1 MRFRSYIIWGIPS
14 FVISFFIFNIFLD
27 PTKEAF
33 LKYNYWD
40 SLFRFGET
48 LRIANAKFVDDNKS
62 DYRQLTDMAISGMVS
77 NLDRHSS
84 YYSPSEYSAFQ
95 DDTHRRYVGIGVMI
109 RKTEKGIL
117 ITRVFPKSPAQ
128 DSGLEVGDI
137 IVRVK
142 GESVVDW
149 DLDQVSSRIKGIEN
163 TNVLLSVI
171 SNNDSLKTLK
181 VRRQKIK
188 ISSVED
194 QGVDEDSIGYI
205 RLVQFSSHSFEE
217 FKSAIEELDS
227 QSLKGLII
235 DLRDNAG
242 GLLSSAVDITDLFLP
257 EGQLIVSIKGRHKN
271 DIREYKS
278 KSSQY
283 IKDIPLVVLMNGGSA
298 SASEILGGALSTW
311 KKSVIVGE
319 KSFGKGSVQTIF
331 PMDDGSGLRLT
342 TAMYFLPNG
351 MTIHESGIEP
361 DIVVECSD
369 ENETRLRIQRYV
381 DGIMNP
387 EEFEKQFGFFPVKD
401 LQLEKAKEYL
411 RSKMDFSESKSI

>member
-1 MRFRSYIIWGIPS
+1 M
-14 FVISFFIFNIFLD
+14 
-27 PTKEAF
+27 
-33 LKYNYWD
+33 
-40 SLFRFGET
+40 
-48 LRIANAKFVDDNKS
+48 
-62 DYRQLTDMAISGMVS
+62 
-77 NLDRHSS
+77 
-84 YYSPSEYSAFQ
+84 
-95 DDTHRRYVGIGVMI
+95 
-109 RKTEKGIL
+109 
-117 ITRVFPKSPAQ
+117 
-128 DSGLEVGDI
+128 
-137 IVRVK
+137 
-142 GESVVDW
+142 
-149 DLDQVSSRIKGIEN
+149 
-163 TNVLLSVI
+163 LSVI
-171 SNNDSLKTLK
+171 SKNDSLKTLK

-235 DLRDNAG
+235 DLRDYAG
-242 GLLSSAVDITDLFLP
+242 GLISSAVDITDLFLP

-311 KKSVIVGE
+311 KKCYWYGE

-381 DGIMNP
+381 EGIMNP

-411 RSKMDFSESKSI
+411 RSKMDFSASKSI